1 MIYLFF
7 ILIFIGCN
15 SNQKLESGS
24 GLHYIK
30 NLDFKIK
37 DLKNIEW
44 KVGRKRQHLVSQGVF
59 FELEIPKLE
68 SKMSS
73 ILTQKY
79 GIDSWIYK
87 IEKQTRKGS
96 QVIGFVQYHFKNFT
110 GNIKSFS
117 TKVLYHSASVSLDF
131 RRFHCPAFNHRY
143 LIKDLELKES
153 QDRNKALY
161 TTSEDLIR
169 RRVSQPSFSITS
181 FSGGVTLRGKIT
193 ADIAFYNSN
202 TKKVYGDFVSSNNF
216 ISIGEEEKVSIP
228 SCIGIKE
235 EEVPLP
241 ESRSPGL
248 RDLEIKR

>member
-1 MIYLFF
+1 MKYLLLV
-7 ILIFIGCN
+7 LIIMSCD
-15 SNQKLESGS
+15 SKQKLESGS

-30 NLDFKIK
+30 NLDFEIK
-37 DLKNIEW
+37 NLKNIDW
-44 KVGRKRQHLVSQGVF
+44 KVGRKRKQLVSQGVF

-68 SKMSS
+68 GKTSTL
-73 ILTQKY
+73 LTQKY

-87 IEKQTRKGS
+87 IEKETRKGS
-96 QVIGFVQYHFKNFT
+96 QTIGFVQYHFKNFT

-117 TKVLYHSASVSLDF
+117 AKILYHAASVSLDF
-131 RRFHCPAFNHRY
+131 RRFHCPAFDHRY
-143 LIKDLELKES
+143 RIKDLDLEES
-153 QDRNKALY
+153 QNRNKALY
-161 TTSEDLIR
+161 TTSEDFIK

-181 FSGGVTLRGKIT
+181 FSGGVSLRGRVT
-193 ADIAFYNSN
+193 AEIAFYNSN

-216 ISIGEEEKVSIP
+216 INIGEEEKVSIP

-235 EEVPLP
+235 EDSPLP